1 MERWRTSSRIR
12 GGGGGA
18 GDSDSTAHL
27 RLQRQGSVIHD
38 VLLRGVNEELLER
51 GRRVVSL
58 EILRHRATG
67 VEKIHLPVP
76 VKRDEPPFYITVC
89 ENKTFLASNRTVS
102 RVFRSKIHA
111 RSAYSP
117 PTGLREP
124 LPNPYTLQ
132 PLVFGCARHT
142 FRLS

>member
-27 RLQRQGSVIHD
+27 RLQRQGSVILD

-67 VEKIHLPVP
+67 VEEIHLPVP
-76 VKRDEPPFYITVC
+76 VKRDEPPFYITVR

-102 RVFRSKIHA
+102 RVFR
-111 RSAYSP
+111 
-117 PTGLREP
+117 
-124 LPNPYTLQ
+124 
-132 PLVFGCARHT
+132 
-142 FRLS
+142 